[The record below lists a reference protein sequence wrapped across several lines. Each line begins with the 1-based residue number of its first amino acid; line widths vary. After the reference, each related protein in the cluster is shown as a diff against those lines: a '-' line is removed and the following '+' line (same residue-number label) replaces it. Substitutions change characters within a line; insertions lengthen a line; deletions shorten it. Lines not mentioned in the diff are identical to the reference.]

1 MSAKV
6 GVIGAGNISP
16 QYLSHVATYPD
27 LEIVAISDLIEER
40 ATEKGTEY
48 GIAKHGVPGP
58 DGSDII
64 YDNTDVEYVINITN
78 PQNHID
84 VSLKAI
90 RAGKHVWSEKP
101 LGLNLEGAK
110 QILDEAEANGVVVGC
125 APDTVFGPGFQTVL
139 RKIRS
144 GEIGRPTG
152 GLAIMQQ
159 PGPDLW
165 HPGPEFLF
173 QVGAGPTLD
182 IGPYYFTALVLGLGE
197 VTSVTAGGGKAREVR
212 TIMAGPKAGTEFE
225 VEVPTDVR
233 VLLRHASGAT
243 SLVLLS
249 FDSGLNRHGMLE
261 FQGTDGVIVSPD
273 PNFHFGKVAVHKGG
287 KVVEEVDVP
296 EAGMGRG
303 IGLVDMVRSIKAG
316 VRPRAHAELAYHVLE
331 IMLAVQDA
339 VASGETIQIASKA
352 PEVDPIPADWT
363 PLHEG

>member
-1 MSAKV
+1 MTAKV
-6 GVIGAGNISP
+6 GIVGAGNISP
-16 QYLSHVATYPD
+16 QYLKHIATYPD
-27 LEIVAISDLIEER
+27 LEIVAISDLLEER
-40 ATEKGTEY
+40 SAEKAEEY
-48 GIAKHGVPGP
+48 GIAAHGTPGP
-58 DGSDII
+58 EGSDII
-64 YDNTDVEYVINITN
+64 YDNADVEYVINITN

-84 VSLKAI
+84 VSLQAI

-110 QILDEAEANGVVVGC
+110 QILDEAEAHGVVVGC

-139 RKIRS
+139 RKIR
-144 GEIGRPTG
+144 GGDIGKPMG

-182 IGPYYFTALVLGLGE
+182 IGPYYFTALVLGLGD

-212 TIMAGPKAGTEFE
+212 TVMKGPKAGTEFE
-225 VEVPTDVR
+225 VEVPTTAR
-233 VLLRHASGAT
+233 VLLRHSSGAT

-261 FQGTDGVIVSPD
+261 FQGTEGVIVAAD
-273 PNFHFGKVAVHKGG
+273 PNFHFGTVVTHKDG
-287 KVVEEVDVP
+287 KVVEELEVE

-316 VRPRAHAELAYHVLE
+316 IRPRAHADLAYHVLE
-331 IMLAVQDA
+331 IMLGVEKAIE
-339 VASGETIQIASKA
+339 SGETVMIQSKA

-363 PLHEG
+363 PLHAG

>member
-1 MSAKV
+1 VTAKV
-6 GVIGAGNISP
+6 GVVGAGNISP
-16 QYLSHVATYPD
+16 QYLKHIATYPD
-27 LEIVAISDLIEER
+27 VEIVVISDLIEER
-40 ATEKGTEY
+40 SAERAKEY
-48 GIAKHGVPGP
+48 GVATHGTPGP
-58 DGSDII
+58 EGSDII
-64 YDNTDVEYVINITN
+64 YDNADVEYVINITN

-84 VSLKAI
+84 VSLEAI

-101 LGLNLEGAK
+101 LGLNLAGAK
-110 QILDEAEANGVVVGC
+110 QILNEAEAHGVVVGC

-144 GEIGRPTG
+144 GAIGKPMG

-182 IGPYYFTALVLGLGE
+182 IGPYYFTALVLGLGD

-212 TIMAGPKAGTEFE
+212 TVMKGPKAGTEFE

-233 VLLRHASGAT
+233 VLLRHSSGAT
-243 SLVLLS
+243 SLVLLT
-249 FDSGLNRHGMLE
+249 FDSGLSRHGMLE
-261 FQGTDGVIVSPD
+261 FQGTEGVIVAPD
-273 PNFHFGKVAVHKGG
+273 PNVHFGKVVTHKDG
-287 KVVEEVDVP
+287 KVVEELDVP

-316 VRPRAHAELAYHVLE
+316 LRPRAHADLAYHVLE
-331 IMLAVQDA
+331 VMLAVQTA
-339 VASGETIQIASKA
+339 VESGETVQIQSKA

-363 PLHEG
+363 PLQAG

>member
-1 MSAKV
+1 MTAKV

-16 QYLSHVATYPD
+16 QYLGHIATYPD
-27 LEIVAISDLIEER
+27 LEVVAISDLIEER
-40 ATEKGTEY
+40 ATEKGAEY
-48 GIAKHGVPGP
+48 GIATHGVPGP
-58 DGSDII
+58 EGSDIV
-64 YDNTDVEYVINITN
+64 YDNPDVEFVINITN

-110 QILDEAEANGVVVGC
+110 QILDEAEKHGVVVGC

-139 RKIRS
+139 RKIRG
-144 GEIGRPTG
+144 GEIGKPMG

-212 TIMAGPKAGTEFE
+212 TVMSGPKAGTEFE
-225 VEVPTDVR
+225 VEVPTTAR

-261 FQGTDGVIVSPD
+261 FQGTDGVIVAPD
-273 PNFHFGKVAVHKGG
+273 PNMHHGTVVTHKGG
-287 KVVEEVDVP
+287 KVVEEVVAE

-303 IGLVDMVRSIKAG
+303 IGLVDMARSIKAG
-316 VRPRAHAELAYHVLE
+316 VRPRAHADLAYHVLE
-331 IMLAVQDA
+331 IMLAVEKAIESQ
-339 VASGETIQIASKA
+339 ETIEIHSKA